1 MIGIEQTRTIIIL
14 KKLIFIIDRMVSYDY
29 MVIFMSAKSKKAGK
43 NRTQQRTAV
52 TRKKL
57 KEAALD
63 VFSEKS
69 VDAAT
74 VEDITEKANL
84 GKGTLYRHFADKEE
98 VVLVLVEDA
107 IENLIKRLRSYPKQ
121 PENLEDVL
129 EHFLNAHYA
138 FFAENSEEFILL
150 FQGRLLLR
158 LQDVAAEDL
167 EEPYLRYLKEIE
179 NQVCQYVSPKINP
192 VKIRR
197 LACAVAGFISGFFSF
212 AMIGMDA
219 DEIETSIKPLKKA
232 FVRSLSV
239 FLGRE

>member
-1 MIGIEQTRTIIIL
+1 
-14 KKLIFIIDRMVSYDY
+14 
-29 MVIFMSAKSKKAGK
+29 MSAKSKKASK
-43 NRTQQRTAV
+43 NRSQQRIAM

-74 VEDITEKANL
+74 VEDITEKADL
-84 GKGTLYRHFADKEE
+84 GKGTLYRHFTDKQE

-107 IENLIKRLRSYPKQ
+107 IEHLIERLRSYPDEPKT
-121 PENLEDVL
+121 LEDIL
-129 EHFLNAHYA
+129 EHCLNAHYD

-158 LQDVAAEDL
+158 LQDDTAEDL
-167 EEPYLRYLKEIE
+167 EEPFLRYLKEIE
-179 NQVCQYVSPKINP
+179 NQVSRYVSPKINP
-192 VKIRR
+192 AKIRR
-197 LACAVAGFISGFFSF
+197 LACAVAGFTSGFFSF
-212 AMIGMDA
+212 AMIGMDEN
-219 DEIETSIKPLKKA
+219 EIETSIKPLKKA
-232 FVRSLSV
+232 FVRSLCG